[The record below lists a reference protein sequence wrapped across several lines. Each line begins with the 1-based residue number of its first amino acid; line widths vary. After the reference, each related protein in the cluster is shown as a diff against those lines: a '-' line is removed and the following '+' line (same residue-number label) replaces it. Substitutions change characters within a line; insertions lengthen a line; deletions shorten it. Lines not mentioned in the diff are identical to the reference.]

1 MPRFNVSQPVLPRV
15 AYILLFSL
23 YIGVFLNLAF
33 YKQAWSLI
41 APDRIGNILFFLS
54 MPIVALCVINS
65 VVTLAS
71 FFWLDR
77 ITIALFIIVA
87 AIAQYFIQH
96 YGIVLDRSMITN
108 MVDTTPA
115 ESLALLT
122 PKMILVIFFTGFF
135 MAAPAFWPAFKKSV
149 PVWKGLLQR
158 GISLV
163 ISVALIALIAMFF
176 YKDYASLIRNNHQLL
191 KSLSPSN
198 FIAASLSYYNHH
210 ERANLPRVKIGED
223 AHQRP
228 QMLNGP
234 KKNLTILV
242 VGETSR
248 AANFSLGGYP
258 RSTNPLLAEEDVVYF
273 PEVSSCGTST
283 AVSVPCMFSNM
294 PRRHYDDA
302 LASHQEGLLDI
313 IQRAGLSVLWHEND
327 AGCKGACDRVLN
339 QDMTALNLPGM
350 CIKGECYDEVL
361 FHGLETYINQLQG
374 NGVIVLH
381 TIGSHGPTYNHRY
394 PPAFRKFTPTC
405 ETKQIQECSQEQL
418 INTYDNTI
426 LYADYI
432 VDKAIELLK
441 AHQEKFTTSLVYLSD
456 HGESLGEKGVYLHGL
471 PYAIAPEF
479 QTRVPLLIWL
489 SPDYQQRYAV
499 DYTCLNR
506 LATSQKYSQDN
517 LFSTMLGMTGVQTR
531 EYVAADD
538 ILATCR
544 NQPAQNKS
552 DKAPDR
558 TLKQ

>member
-1 MPRFNVSQPVLPRV
+1 MPRLNVSQPVLHRV
-15 AYILLFSL
+15 VFILLFSL
-23 YIGVFLNLAF
+23 YIAVFLNFAF
-33 YKQAWSLI
+33 YKQAWTLI
-41 APDRIGNILFFLS
+41 APDGIRNILFFLS
-54 MPIVALCVINS
+54 MPVVAFSVINS

-71 FFWLDR
+71 FLWLDR

-87 AIAQYFIQH
+87 AIAEYFIQH

-122 PKMILVIFFTGFF
+122 PKMIIVIFFTGFF
-135 MAAPAFWPAFKKSV
+135 MAALAFWPAFKKSV

-163 ISVALIALIAMFF
+163 ISVALIALIALFF

-198 FIAASLSYYNHH
+198 FIAASLSYYNHR
-210 ERANLPRVKIGED
+210 ERANLPLVKTGED
-223 AHQRP
+223 AHQLP
-228 QMLNGP
+228 VMLNGA
-234 KKNLTILV
+234 KKNLTILI

-258 RSTNPLLAEEDVVYF
+258 RPTNPLLAEEDVVYF
-273 PEVSSCGTST
+273 PDVASCGTST

-327 AGCKGACDRVLN
+327 AGCKGACDRVPN

-361 FHGLETYINQLQG
+361 FHGLEAYINQLQG

-394 PPAFRKFTPTC
+394 PPAFSKFTPTC

-517 LFSTMLGMTGVQTR
+517 LFSTLLGMTGVQTR

-544 NQPAQNKS
+544 NTPAEK
-552 DKAPDR
+552 
-558 TLKQ
+558 